1 MTDPEL
7 AGPSPGDKV
16 LVVST
21 DTDLAELLRIIFK
34 RRRIH
39 LTIVP
44 TVAEATSRLGE
55 TFDMVWL
62 RSPLP
67 DFHTQLF
74 SGLLQENQNW
84 IHSSGMED
92 PRQVFDRIRKSEW
105 LPEREWSLLDG
116 AETLSGDE
124 EWVWIRVCTEEGRER
139 VRYLLEECGRRKAEG
154 CQ

>member
-21 DTDLAELLRIIFK
+21 DTDMAELLRIIFK

-44 TVAEATSRLGE
+44 TVVEAMKRLDE

-67 DFHTQLF
+67 DFHTALLRPPAREPELGSLQRNGR
-74 SGLLQENQNW
+74 SSTGL
-84 IHSSGMED
+84 
-92 PRQVFDRIRKSEW
+92 
-105 LPEREWSLLDG
+105 
-116 AETLSGDE
+116 
-124 EWVWIRVCTEEGRER
+124 
-139 VRYLLEECGRRKAEG
+139 
-154 CQ
+154 

>member
-1 MTDPEL
+1 MDPEF

-21 DTDLAELLRIIFK
+21 GTDMAELLRIIFK

-44 TVAEATSRLGE
+44 TVVEAMRRLDE

-67 DFHTQLF
+67 DFHTQLL

-105 LPEREWSLLDG
+105 LLEREWSPSDG
-116 AETLSGDE
+116 AGTLSGDE
-124 EWVWIRVCTEEGRER
+124 EWVWIRVCTEEERER
-139 VRYLLEECGRRKAEG
+139 VRYLLEECRRRKTGG